1 MCLTLKLIED
11 FHNCKKGAGPEGRNL
26 ESGNALRSLSV
37 AEIVKWYNRKMSVSQ
52 LYLTAVLFS
61 RLRLS
66 LQLYLSSLPHVSV
79 LSPAPSHDWKHTR
92 GL

>member
-37 AEIVKWYNRKMSVSQ
+37 AEIASGIKERCPS
-52 LYLTAVLFS
+52 
-61 RLRLS
+61 LS
-66 LQLYLSSLPHVSV
+66 F
-79 LSPAPSHDWKHTR
+79 T
-92 GL
+92 